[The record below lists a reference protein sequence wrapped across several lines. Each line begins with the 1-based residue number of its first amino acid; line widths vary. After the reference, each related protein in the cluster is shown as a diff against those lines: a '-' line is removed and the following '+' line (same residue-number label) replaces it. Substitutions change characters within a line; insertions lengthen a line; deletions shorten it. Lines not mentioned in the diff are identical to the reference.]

1 MWEYLIVRGSGVIF
15 SVVMGT
21 LAASP
26 IMATPEPVAIGALLE
41 ASTTL
46 LVDDKATELA
56 QFLNSREDM
65 GKQLDRTLSI
75 SLPQSM
81 KQVSDFGIYE
91 TEYPGLIA
99 AVVAALKP
107 VMLKAYDDKMPLL
120 WANAS
125 KIYREEFSPAELD
138 QLVAFYKSPVGIRFI
153 TSMDAA
159 VKSQGEPSGEVA
171 AAKKKIDAAAI
182 NKTNQQMSAADKL
195 AIFRFENSS
204 LGPKLVTVG
213 PRISKAVLDWDF
225 YFIDEQKKKFLAV
238 RQSAISEFIA
248 KADAAKQ
255 TVNVTPSAVAP
266 TNP

>member
-1 MWEYLIVRGSGVIF
+1 
-15 SVVMGT
+15 MGM

-26 IMATPEPVAIGALLE
+26 IMATPEPLAIGAQLE

-65 GKQLDRTLSI
+65 GKQLERTLSI

-99 AVVAALKP
+99 AVVASLKP

-125 KIYREEFSPAELD
+125 QIYREEFSPAELD

-153 TSMDAA
+153 TSMKNNVDTQQMMDAA

-171 AAKKKIDAAAI
+171 AAKKKTDAAAI
-182 NKTNQQMSAADKL
+182 NKTNQQMSAAGKL

-225 YFIDEQKKKFLAV
+225 YFTDEQKKKFLAV
-238 RQSAISEFIA
+238 RQSAISKFIA